1 MNNRQDKEKF
11 SSENS
16 TKNYNYHDLRSSF
29 LALNKVLINEINHH
43 SISTHEKLQI
53 IYANIRV

>member
-1 MNNRQDKEKF
+1 MNNQKDKEKF

-16 TKNYNYHDLRSSF
+16 NKNYLYHDLRNSF
-29 LALNKVLINEINHH
+29 LVLNKVLIHEINHH

>member
-1 MNNRQDKEKF
+1 MNNQKDKEKF

-16 TKNYNYHDLRSSF
+16 NKNYLYHDLRNSF
-29 LALNKVLINEINHH
+29 LVLNKVLIHEINLR
-43 SISTHEKLQI
+43 SISTNEKLQI

>member
-1 MNNRQDKEKF
+1 MNNQQDKEKF

-16 TKNYNYHDLRSSF
+16 NKNYLYHELRSSF
-29 LALNKVLINEINHH
+29 LVLNKVLIHEINHH